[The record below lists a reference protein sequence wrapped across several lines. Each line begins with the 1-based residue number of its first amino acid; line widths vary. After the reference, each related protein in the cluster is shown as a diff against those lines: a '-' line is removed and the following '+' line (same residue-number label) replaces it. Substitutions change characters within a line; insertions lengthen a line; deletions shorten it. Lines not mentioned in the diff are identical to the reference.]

1 MYSKLTQLIEIK
13 STSRNWINFLRSLY
27 HKKIRNCEELD
38 SHGGIVS
45 RGTDKP
51 QFVIGKTILLELF
64 TLPAL
69 VMGTNLTEKTS
80 YMIKV

>member
-1 MYSKLTQLIEIK
+1 M
-13 STSRNWINFLRSLY
+13 
-27 HKKIRNCEELD
+27 D

-64 TLPAL
+64 ALPAL

>member
-1 MYSKLTQLIEIK
+1 MEEFISQ
-13 STSRNWINFLRSLY
+13 
-27 HKKIRNCEELD
+27 KIRNCEELD

-64 TLPAL
+64 ALPAL